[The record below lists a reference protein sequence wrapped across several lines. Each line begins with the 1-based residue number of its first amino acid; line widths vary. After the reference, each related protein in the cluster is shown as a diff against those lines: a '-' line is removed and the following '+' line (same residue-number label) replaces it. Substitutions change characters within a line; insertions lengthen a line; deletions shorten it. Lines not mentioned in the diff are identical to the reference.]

1 MFFRFLN
8 KSRFSTVS
16 LTFIRHAVKKLF
28 CLQEL
33 AVTIFISYIQAAMTK
48 KILHI
53 VLRSGLYLSLPAI
66 VAWMA
71 GAAFVFPSLGPT
83 AYVLAFDDEVSHSS
97 SVVIGGHT
105 CGVAGGLM
113 SYYLI
118 VSPYILYELG
128 EPFSAAGIALSA
140 GCIVALALTALFM
153 LFFKVSHPPACA
165 TTLIVSLGI
174 LPEWEESLI
183 IIAAVSLMYGCYRL
197 YHKMIS
203 DNSP

>member
-1 MFFRFLN
+1 
-8 KSRFSTVS
+8 
-16 LTFIRHAVKKLF
+16 
-28 CLQEL
+28 
-33 AVTIFISYIQAAMTK
+33 MTK

-53 VLRSGLYLSLPAI
+53 VLRSGLYFSLPAI
-66 VAWMA
+66 VAWTA

-97 SVVIGGHT
+97 TVVIGGHA
-105 CGVAGGLM
+105 CGVAGGLI

-118 VSPYILYELG
+118 ASPYTLYQLG
-128 EPFSAAGIALSA
+128 EPLSA

-153 LFFKVSHPPACA
+153 LLFNVSHPPACA
-165 TTLIVSLGI
+165 TTLIVSWGI
-174 LPEWEESLI
+174 LPAWEESLI

-197 YHKMIS
+197 YHKMTS